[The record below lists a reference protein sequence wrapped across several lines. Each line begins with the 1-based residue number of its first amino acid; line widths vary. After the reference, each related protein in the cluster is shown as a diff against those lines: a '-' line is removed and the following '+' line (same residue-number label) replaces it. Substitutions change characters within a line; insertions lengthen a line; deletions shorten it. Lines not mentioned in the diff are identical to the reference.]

1 MAPLNNID
9 VIILI
14 CVGISMFVAFV
25 RGFVRETLSI
35 CGLCLFL
42 IITLYLSPILL
53 PFISDYI
60 ESIMLAQFVVFL
72 IIMTVFYTI
81 WIIYTDKVI
90 TKIRK
95 STLSF
100 MDRLFGLIFGFLRA
114 VFILGFCFLI
124 VKLTLPEELKDKDSI
139 FKKSQ
144 LFMLSEISSD
154 FIEKLLPKDFIE
166 NSLKSVD
173 SLNNVKKKDDDIK
186 KNQTTQKDDVK
197 QKNNLPSSSDQAEI
211 DKMFDM
217 LVNPQIK
224 KTPSNKNDSEA
235 KGYNNK
241 DTNSL
246 DRLIDITSEE

>member
-1 MAPLNNID
+1 MTPLNNLD

-14 CVGISMFVAFV
+14 CIGISMFVAFV

-42 IITLYLSPILL
+42 LLTLYLSPILL
-53 PFISDYI
+53 PFFSDYI

-72 IIMTVFYTI
+72 VIMTVFYAI

-144 LFMLSEISSD
+144 LFMLSEISS
-154 FIEKLLPKDFIE
+154 DFIE